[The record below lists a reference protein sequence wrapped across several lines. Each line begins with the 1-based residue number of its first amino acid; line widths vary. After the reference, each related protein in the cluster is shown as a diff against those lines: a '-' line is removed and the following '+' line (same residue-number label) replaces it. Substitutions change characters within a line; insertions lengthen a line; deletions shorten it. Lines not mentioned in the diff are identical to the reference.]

1 VLVVNIGCNIGQLV
15 NSFILMGI
23 VMELNDFRK
32 KVSGLSE
39 IYQMAIL
46 DMTVH
51 IQGGQEVKPG
61 EPKVDVNKAHYIVG
75 VAGMISFLLETLA
88 SHGESFYDANKE
100 KANKLLQ
107 DASSFASSLQAEG
120 YGVGRVLH

>member
-1 VLVVNIGCNIGQLV
+1 
-15 NSFILMGI
+15 
-23 VMELNDFRK
+23 MELNDFRK
-32 KVSGLSE
+32 EVSGLSE

-61 EPKVDVNKAHYIVG
+61 EPKVDVEKAHYMVG
-75 VAGMISFLLETLA
+75 VAGMVSLLLEMFA

-107 DASSFASSLQAEG
+107 EANSFATSLQAEG
-120 YGVGRVLH
+120 YGVGRVIH